1 MEKFI
6 ILLSV
11 LVCFLA
17 IFVFDY
23 KIVTDNIIKDQD
35 RELARLRTENKRLR
49 NHINYLNHAAR
60 SGHNIAPVDP
70 EQVGIKFTVIN
81 PEAKA
86 VLNRLF
92 EQW

>member
-6 ILLSV
+6 ILLAV
-11 LVCFLA
+11 LFCLLA
-17 IFVFDY
+17 VFVLGF
-23 KIVTDNIIKDQD
+23 KLVTDKIIKDQD

-60 SGHNIAPVDP
+60 SGHNIATVDP

-81 PEAKA
+81 PECNK
-86 VLNRLF
+86 VLERLF